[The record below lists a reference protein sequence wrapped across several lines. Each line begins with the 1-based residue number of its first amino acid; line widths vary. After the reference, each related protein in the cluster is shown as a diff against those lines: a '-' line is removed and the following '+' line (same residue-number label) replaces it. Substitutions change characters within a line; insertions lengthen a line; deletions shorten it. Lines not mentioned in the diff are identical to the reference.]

1 MVPEAELTAAR
12 YNASSAE
19 ETQDG
24 SVAYA
29 RFPRAQPMRYPGQ
42 LLPGD

>member
-1 MVPEAELTAAR
+1 MVAEAELTAGR
-12 YNASSAE
+12 YNASSPE

-29 RFPRAQPMRYPGQ
+29 RFAPEQPVRYAGR